1 MKENTQEMD
10 MRDAFPVFKFN
21 YNGKLLD
28 CNSTALP
35 LLGHW
40 HCKKGAKLPTGLMKA
55 CPEIK
60 SAMKNPQPAEIK
72 MQFGEYH
79 LWCDVVPYPEAG
91 YIGIYGFHV
100 EAMMPE
106 QQNVKLRMAS

>member
-1 MKENTQEMD
+1 MKENKGQMD

-28 CNSTALP
+28 CNSTAIP

-40 HCKKGAKLPTGLMKA
+40 NCRKGAKLPTGLMKA

-60 SAMKNPQPAEIK
+60 YAMKNHHPAECK
-72 MQFGEYH
+72 MQFGE
-79 LWCDVVPYPEAG
+79 LQIWCDVVPYPEAG
-91 YIGIYGFHV
+91 YIGIYGYHI
-100 EAMMPE
+100 EAMMQE
-106 QQNVKLRMAS
+106 QNVKMRIAS

>member
-1 MKENTQEMD
+1 MKENKQQVD
-10 MRDAFPVFKFN
+10 MRESFPTFKFN

-28 CNSTALP
+28 CNSTAMP

-60 SAMKNPQPAEIK
+60 FAMKDSHPAECK
-72 MQFGEYH
+72 MQFGE
-79 LWCDVVPYPEAG
+79 LQIWCDVVPFPEAG
-91 YIGIYGFHV
+91 YIGIYAFHI
-100 EAMMPE
+100 ESMIPE
-106 QQNVKLRMAS
+106 QQNHRLRMAS